1 MCALDL
7 GYNVQ
12 YHDKDASR
20 AHSSLFFTLTTMNSL
35 DQSDFFNKL
44 LICDNSGSVMVT
56 KANNSKYW
64 LQKNKLMNISY
75 SVRVL
80 EFLSNLFQTFL

>member
-12 YHDKDASR
+12 YHDKDSSR
-20 AHSSLFFTLTTMNSL
+20 AHSSLFYSYTTMNSL

-44 LICDNSGSVMVT
+44 LICDNSGSVIVT

-64 LQKNKLMNISY
+64 LQKNKLMNMSY
-75 SVRVL
+75 SVSYPVCYR
-80 EFLSNLFQTFL
+80 